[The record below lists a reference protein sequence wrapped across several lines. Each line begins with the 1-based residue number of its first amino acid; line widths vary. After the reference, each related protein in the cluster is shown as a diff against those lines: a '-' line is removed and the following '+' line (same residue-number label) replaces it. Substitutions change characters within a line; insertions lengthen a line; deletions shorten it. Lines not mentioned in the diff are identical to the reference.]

1 MEKKNNKSKK
11 ILTILLIIIMGI
23 VLILTAYKLNKK
35 HEDKLYNVLYS
46 EIKYQANQCF
56 LKKECE
62 SNITL
67 NELYEKKYLSI
78 QYDPITKEELNK
90 DIKIIIKDKK
100 IEIVKK

>member
-1 MEKKNNKSKK
+1 MEKKNNKHKF
-11 ILTILLIIIMGI
+11 LTIILLIIIGI
-23 VLILTAYKLNKK
+23 VLILTTYKLNKK

-100 IEIVKK
+100 LEIVKK